1 MHVFNCESHK
11 MNTIAFEWTRILII
25 TLPMTKQF
33 QYWCL
38 VVCNVIELEILWN
51 YNDRCWF
58 TSIQIDVMMVK
69 ITVYHIIDYKFDV
82 IVSATVEYE
91 FTVVILIIDGSVT
104 QQAIGM
110 KVNIIKQK
118 GQGIPPSDDNHDDA
132 SQILIMYQILNIIQ
146 LLLLILF

>member
-1 MHVFNCESHK
+1 MDHILPWSTCIFDTILIEMTVILPMDDK
-11 MNTIAFEWTRILII
+11 VYLLDLNTIYENDIAGII
-25 TLPMTKQF
+25 TDTQF
-33 QYWCL
+33 
-38 VVCNVIELEILWN
+38 IPG
-51 YNDRCWF
+51 
-58 TSIQIDVMMVK
+58 M
-69 ITVYHIIDYKFDV
+69 YHIIDYKFDV